1 MSRRMLSAAA
11 ALGALFLAAAG
22 ASAQTVAITNGRL
35 LTAGPAGEVQNGTVV
50 IRDGKIVAA
59 GANVSVPVG
68 ARVIDAAGR
77 VVTPGLIVAD
87 SAIGLTE
94 VSSVGGSVDTSSTSS
109 SVTASFDVEYGLNP
123 ESVTIPAAR
132 TGGITR
138 AVVVPGV
145 GAGGNSGL
153 LFGGLAA
160 VVHTGQSTDILVKPR
175 VAQVIDLGESGADR
189 VGGSRGAA
197 VVKLKEVLDEV
208 RFFQRNR
215 EEYDEG
221 DSRELSLSRADLEA
235 LVPVVEG
242 RMPLVVGVSRAS
254 DIRNVLKLARDE
266 RIRVILDGAE
276 EGWFVAE
283 EIARAGAPVMINPLS
298 NLPGDFETLGA
309 SLQNAQRLQAAGVTV
324 VFKAN
329 EGGAHRARELRY
341 NAGNAVAQGLPYQ
354 AALAA
359 VTINP
364 ARVFGVADRVGSL
377 EPGKDGDVV
386 IWDGDPFEP
395 LSQPVAVFV
404 QGREQSLMTR
414 GRMLAE
420 RYKELNGAY
429 PPAYRK

>member
-1 MSRRMLSAAA
+1 MSRRKLSAAA
-11 ALGALFLAAAG
+11 AFGALVLAAAG
-22 ASAQTVAITNGRL
+22 ANAQTTAITNARL

-59 GANVSVPVG
+59 GAGVAVPAG
-68 ARVIDAAGR
+68 ARVIDASGKI
-77 VVTPGLIVAD
+77 VTPGLIVAD
-87 SAIGLTE
+87 SALGLTE
-94 VSSVGGSVDTSSTSS
+94 VSSVVESVDTQSTSA
-109 SVTASFDVEYGLNP
+109 SVTASFDVAYGLNP
-123 ESVTIPAAR
+123 ESVTLPTAR

-138 AVVVPGV
+138 AIVVPGV
-145 GAGGNSGL
+145 GAGRNSGL
-153 LFGGLAA
+153 LFGGQAA
-160 VVHTGQSTDILVKPR
+160 VVHTGQSADMLVKPR
-175 VAQVIDLGESGADR
+175 VAQVVELGQGGAAR
-189 VGGSRGAA
+189 VGGARGAS
-197 VVKLKEVLDEV
+197 VVRLKEMLDEV

-215 EEYDEG
+215 ADYDEG

-235 LVPVVEG
+235 LIPVVEG
-242 RMPLVVGVSRAS
+242 RMPLIVGVSRAS
-254 DIRNVLKLARDE
+254 DIRNVLKLARE
-266 RIRVILDGAE
+266 QRLRVILDGAE
-276 EGWFVAE
+276 EGWFVAD
-283 EIARAGAPVMINPLS
+283 EIARAGVPVMINPIS
-298 NLPGDFETLGA
+298 NLPGDFERLGA
-309 SLQNAQRLQAAGVTV
+309 SLQNGRRLQAAGVTV
-324 VFKAN
+324 ILKAN

-341 NAGNAVAQGLPYQ
+341 NAGNAVSHGMPYE

-404 QGREQSLMTR
+404 QGREQSLTTR

-429 PPAYRK
+429 PPAYRR